1 MHGAACKKPPRK
13 HDGDN
18 ERLRPLFR
26 LVRRMR
32 HRHPMKKGFY
42 TIIAAQFVSSLA
54 DNALL
59 IAAIAQLTVIASAA
73 WVTPLLQIFFTAS
86 YVVLAPFVGAF
97 ADALQ
102 KRHVMFLSNALKS
115 GGCLLM
121 VAGVHPM
128 IAYGV
133 VGFGA
138 AAYSPAKYGILT
150 ELLPA
155 EKLVA
160 ANAWLESAT
169 VLSTIV
175 GTMLGGALV
184 STYADHFVA
193 HHAMPLIRSS
203 ADLAMLAVML
213 TYALAALINVGIP
226 DTGARYAN
234 RLKEPSKLVA
244 DFVHCFNVLWA
255 DKLAQIA
262 LWVTTLM
269 WGAAVTLQLLVLKW
283 ADANLGLSLSKAA
296 VMQGVAGLGIAL
308 GAVAAA
314 AWVSLRA
321 SLRVL
326 PVGVLCG
333 AVAVA
338 MAFYHKG
345 LFPAGNGVRLG
356 TFVLPFY
363 LLFAYPLMVLL
374 GALAGFFIV
383 PMNALLQHRG
393 ATLLSAGH
401 SIAVQNFNQNLAVLL
416 MLGAY
421 ALLLTSKVPVQ
432 WIIVVF
438 GTFVAAMIALAM
450 RRSAANARAADL
462 GALVDE

>member
-1 MHGAACKKPPRK
+1 
-13 HDGDN
+13 
-18 ERLRPLFR
+18 
-26 LVRRMR
+26 
-32 HRHPMKKGFY
+32 MKKGFH

-59 IAAIAQLTVIASAA
+59 IAAIALLTVIRSPA
-73 WVTPLLQIFFTAS
+73 WVTPLLQIFFTVS
-86 YVVLAPFVGAF
+86 YVVLAPFAGAF

-102 KRHVMFLSNALKS
+102 KRHVMFVSNALKA

-121 VAGVHPM
+121 IAGVHPM
-128 IAYGV
+128 LAYGV
-133 VGFGA
+133 VGLGA

-169 VLSTIV
+169 VLSTIA
-175 GTMLGGALV
+175 GTMLGGALI
-184 STYADHFVA
+184 SHYAQRFVVRM
-193 HHAMPLIRSS
+193 HVPLIHSA

-213 TYALAALINVGIP
+213 TYAAAALINIGIP
-226 DTGARYAN
+226 DTGARYPN
-234 RLKEPSKLVA
+234 RLTQPSALVG
-244 DFVHCFNVLWA
+244 DFVHCFNALWA
-255 DKLAQIA
+255 DRLAQIA

-308 GAVAAA
+308 GAGAAA
-314 AWVSLRA
+314 AWVSLRG

-326 PVGVLCG
+326 PVGVATG
-333 AVAVA
+333 VIAIA
-338 MAFYHKG
+338 MAFYGKG
-345 LFPAGNGVRLG
+345 LFPAGAALRIGPYA
-356 TFVLPFY
+356 LPLY

-401 SIAVQNFNQNLAVLL
+401 SIAVQNFNQNIAVLL

-421 ALLLTSKVPVQ
+421 ALLLTAKVPVQ
-432 WIIVVF
+432 WIIVWF
-438 GTFVAAMIALAM
+438 GLFVSAMIALAM
-450 RRSAANARAADL
+450 RRSATHARAADL
-462 GALVDE
+462 RAMIDE

>member
-1 MHGAACKKPPRK
+1 
-13 HDGDN
+13 
-18 ERLRPLFR
+18 
-26 LVRRMR
+26 
-32 HRHPMKKGFY
+32 MKKGFY

-59 IAAIAQLTVIASAA
+59 IAAIALLTVIASPA
-73 WVTPLLQIFFTAS
+73 WVTPLLQIFFTVS

-102 KRHVMFLSNALKS
+102 KRHVMFASNALKAL
-115 GGCLLM
+115 GCLLM
-121 VAGVHPM
+121 IGGVHPM

-155 EKLVA
+155 DKLIA

-184 STYADHFVA
+184 STYADRFVA
-193 HHAMPLIRSS
+193 HHALPMIHSS
-203 ADLAMLAVML
+203 AHLAMFAVML
-213 TYALAALINVGIP
+213 TYAIAALINFGIP
-226 DTGARYAN
+226 DTGARYEN
-234 RLKEPSKLVA
+234 RLKEPRRLVA
-244 DFVHCFNVLWA
+244 DFVHCFDVLWV

-283 ADANLGLSLSKAA
+283 ADVNLGLSLSKAA
-296 VMQGVAGLGIAL
+296 VLQGVTGLGIAL
-308 GAVAAA
+308 GAGAAA
-314 AWVSLRA
+314 SWVSLRA

-333 AVAVA
+333 VVAVG
-338 MAFYHKG
+338 MAFYNKG
-345 LFPAGNGVRLG
+345 LFPPGEGLRIG
-356 TFVLPFY
+356 HSFVLPFY

-374 GALAGFFIV
+374 GTLAGFFIV

-421 ALLLTSKVPVQ
+421 ALLLTAKMPAQ

-438 GTFVAAMIALAM
+438 GTFIAAMIGLAM
-450 RRSAANARAADL
+450 RRSAANARTVDL
-462 GALVDE
+462 RALVDE

>member
-1 MHGAACKKPPRK
+1 
-13 HDGDN
+13 
-18 ERLRPLFR
+18 
-26 LVRRMR
+26 
-32 HRHPMKKGFY
+32 MKKGFY

-59 IAAIAQLTVIASAA
+59 IAAIAQLSAIGSAA
-73 WVTPLLQIFFTAS
+73 WITPMLQIFFTIS

-102 KRHVMFLSNALKS
+102 KRHVMFVSNALKAV
-115 GGCLLM
+115 GCLM
-121 VAGVHPM
+121 MIAGVHPM

-155 EKLVA
+155 ERLIA

-169 VLSTIV
+169 VISTIA
-175 GTMLGGALV
+175 GTMLGGALI
-184 STYADHFVA
+184 SAYASRFVA
-193 HHAMPLIRSS
+193 HAHLPLIRSS
-203 ADLAMLAVML
+203 AGLAMFAVMT
-213 TYALAALINVGIP
+213 TYGIAAAINVGIP

-234 RLKEPSKLVA
+234 RLRKPGVLVS
-244 DFVHCFNVLWA
+244 DFVYCFKVLWT
-255 DKLAQIA
+255 DRLAQIA

-296 VMQGVAGLGIAL
+296 VMQGVTGLGIAL
-308 GAVAAA
+308 GASAAA
-314 AWVSLRA
+314 TRVSLRA

-326 PVGVLCG
+326 PVGVLAG
-333 AVAVA
+333 VVAIA
-338 MAFYHKG
+338 MAFYNRN
-345 LFPAGNGVRLG
+345 LFPAGMGLRIG
-356 TFVLPFY
+356 AYTLPLY
-363 LLFAYPLMVLL
+363 LLLAYPMMVLL
-374 GALAGFFIV
+374 GTLAGFFIV

-401 SIAVQNFNQNLAVLL
+401 SIAVQNFNQNVAVLL

-421 ALLLTSKVPVQ
+421 ALLLTAAMPVQ

-438 GTFVAAMIALAM
+438 GTFIAAMIALAM
-450 RRSAANARAADL
+450 RRHATNAREVDL
-462 GALVDE
+462 RAMVDE

>member
-1 MHGAACKKPPRK
+1 
-13 HDGDN
+13 
-18 ERLRPLFR
+18 
-26 LVRRMR
+26 
-32 HRHPMKKGFY
+32 MKKGFY

-59 IAAIAQLTVIASAA
+59 IAAIALLTVIASPA
-73 WVTPLLQIFFTAS
+73 WVTPLLQIFFTVS

-102 KRHVMFLSNALKS
+102 KRHVMFVSNALKA

-121 VAGVHPM
+121 IAGVHPM

-150 ELLPA
+150 ELLPP
-155 EKLVA
+155 EKLIA

-184 STYADHFVA
+184 STYAERFVA
-193 HHAMPLIRSS
+193 HHALPLIHSS
-203 ADLAMLAVML
+203 ADLAMLAVMI
-213 TYALAALINVGIP
+213 TYAIAALINFGIP
-226 DTGARYAN
+226 DTGARYEN
-234 RLKEPSKLVA
+234 RLKEPRRLVN
-244 DFVHCFNVLWA
+244 DFVRCFNVLWA

-296 VMQGVAGLGIAL
+296 VMQGVTGLGIAL
-308 GAVAAA
+308 GAGAAA

-321 SLRVL
+321 SLKVL

-333 AVAVA
+333 VVAVA

-345 LFPAGNGVRLG
+345 LFPAGEGVRFG
-356 TFVLPFY
+356 HFILPFY

-374 GALAGFFIV
+374 GTLAGFFIV

-421 ALLLTSKVPVQ
+421 ALLLTAKMPVQ

-438 GTFVAAMIALAM
+438 GAFIAAMIALAM
-450 RRSAANARAADL
+450 RRSAANARKVDL
-462 GALVDE
+462 RALVDE

>member
-1 MHGAACKKPPRK
+1 
-13 HDGDN
+13 
-18 ERLRPLFR
+18 
-26 LVRRMR
+26 
-32 HRHPMKKGFY
+32 MKKGFY

-59 IAAIAQLTVIASAA
+59 IAAIALLSVMQAAA
-73 WVTPLLQIFFTAS
+73 WVTPLLQIFFTIS
-86 YVVLAPFVGAF
+86 YVLLAPFVGAF

-102 KRHVMFLSNALKS
+102 KRHVMFASNALKAC
-115 GGCLLM
+115 GCLLM
-121 VAGVHPM
+121 IAGVHPM

-150 ELLPA
+150 ELLPP
-155 EKLVA
+155 ERLIA

-169 VLSTIV
+169 VLSTII
-175 GTMLGGALV
+175 GTMMGGALI
-184 STYADHFVA
+184 SPLAERFVA
-193 HHAMPLIRSS
+193 RVHWPFVHSA

-213 TYALAALINVGIP
+213 TYLVAALINIDIP

-234 RLKEPSKLVA
+234 RLREPGKLVG
-244 DFVHCFNVLWA
+244 DFVHCFNVLWL

-283 ADANLGLSLSKAA
+283 AASNLGLSLSKAA
-296 VMQGVAGLGIAL
+296 VMQGVTGIGIAV
-308 GAVAAA
+308 GAAA
-314 AWVSLRA
+314 AATWIPLVRSLK
-321 SLRVL
+321 VL
-326 PVGVLCG
+326 PVGIAAGL
-333 AVAVA
+333 VAVG
-338 MAFYHKG
+338 MAFYSKG
-345 LFPAGNGVRLG
+345 LFPPGAGLRFGSL
-356 TFVLPFY
+356 FAPFY
-363 LLFAYPLMVLL
+363 IVFAYPLMIGL
-374 GALAGFFIV
+374 GGLAGFFIV

-421 ALLLTSKVPVQ
+421 ALLLTAKVPAQ
-432 WIIVVF
+432 WIIVIF
-438 GTFVAAMIALAM
+438 GSFICLMIWLAK
-450 RRSAANARAADL
+450 RKSAANARKVDL
-462 GALVDE
+462 RALVEE